1 MPKHEQQFLDRQG
14 TQILWNKVKTL
25 TSKNISYESRTA
37 EEWNQDIYYQ
47 SQANVLYIYRDYKQ
61 VDGIKVSAMKIGD
74 GTSYLIDLPFIGESI
89 SQRLENH
96 IADTISH
103 ITDQERDFWNN
114 KVTAFSDS
122 VDNENLILSKN

>member
-74 GTSYLIDLPFIGESI
+74 GTSYLIDLPFIGEGI

-114 KVTAFSDS
+114 KVTALEDS